1 MYTVYKM
8 KNELGE
14 EVELVEKKEF
24 DKVLERNREGIKLL
38 QHGDEFGCKED
49 FNYQII
55 EIPFDYYDKLLGTL
69 QGKEGASKG
78 E

>member
-24 DKVLERNREGIKLL
+24 DKLLKRNEKTIKLL

-55 EIPFDYYDKLLGTL
+55 EIPFDYYNKLLATL
-69 QGKEGASKG
+69 QGNGG
-78 E
+78 V

>member
-24 DKVLERNREGIKLL
+24 DKILKCNQEAIVYIVREL
-38 QHGDEFGCKED
+38 
-49 FNYQII
+49 I
-55 EIPFDYYDKLLGTL
+55 EINKHQYVAGSRRLKKVLATL
-69 QGKEGASKG
+69 QGKEGASNC

>member
-24 DKVLERNREGIKLL
+24 DKLL
-38 QHGDEFGCKED
+38 QRNQEAIKF
-49 FNYQII
+49 I
-55 EIPFDYYDKLLGTL
+55 ENQYNTYPSADLWRKALKATL
-69 QGKEGASKG
+69 QGKEGASNC